1 MVEQTYNVAIGR
13 ERKGRERG
21 GGGEVAVSP
30 KEPGWRLQLPFSG
43 SLVVWRTDALSGEA
57 RQIEKVM
64 HYYEK

>member
-21 GGGEVAVSP
+21 GGGEVAMSP

-43 SLVVWRTDALSGEA
+43 SLVRGMEDRRIVRRSATNRKSDALL
-57 RQIEKVM
+57 
-64 HYYEK
+64 